1 MYLDPIRNLTRSSLA
16 TLVNVKFCEILAV
29 TIFQG
34 NPDAVNITYID
45 EIDYSA
51 FPQEYDIVAGTSW
64 DNRVG
69 FNTSNIGTMSEAFPD
84 KYFYNGTVYGGSGE
98 GISYVVD
105 NEDKALLE
113 VASSVI
119 FATVYAQRNGISRST
134 YFDMPLMYLLGDSLT
149 FMLRDTIAYTG
160 N

>member
-1 MYLDPIRNLTRSSLA
+1 MLNCAVYLDPIRNLTRSSLA

-29 TIFQG
+29 AIFQG

-69 FNTSNIGTMSEAFPD
+69 FNTSNLGTMSEAFPYFVHD
-84 KYFYNGTVYGGSGE
+84 KYFFTAEQCMAVVAKVYH
-98 GISYVVD
+98 
-105 NEDKALLE
+105 
-113 VASSVI
+113 
-119 FATVYAQRNGISRST
+119 
-134 YFDMPLMYLLGDSLT
+134 M
-149 FMLRDTIAYTG
+149 
-160 N
+160 